1 MATIV
6 IVGTGYVG
14 LVTGACF
21 ADLGN
26 QVRCIDV
33 DADKIAKLQKGRVP
47 IYEPGLQEIVQRNQ
61 EAGRLS
67 FYADYGPALAAA
79 EFVFVCVDTPADG
92 DGNPDMRRVEK
103 ALSSI
108 TTHVGS
114 DVILVNKSTVPVG
127 TGDWVEGWLENAA
140 GSGKRMDVVSCPEFL
155 REGSAVQDFMH
166 PDRIVLGCMDQES
179 AEKVIELFRPMEAEM
194 VITDLRTAEMI
205 KYASNAYL
213 ATRISFVNHMA
224 QLCEAVGV
232 DVGMVAR
239 GMSLD
244 RRIGNQFLNAGLGFG
259 GSCFPKDVNALIQ
272 LAKSC
277 AVDASFLQSVLDV
290 NLASQNW
297 VVTQLQDTLGPD
309 LSGCT
314 FGFLG
319 LAFKP
324 GTDDLREAPSMAII
338 KRLQAKGAQIKA
350 YDPAAMAKANEQ
362 NSCIITVEDPYA
374 LAQGADGLVVCTE
387 WNEFQ
392 HLDMVQ
398 MASYMRRRVLV
409 DGRNIY
415 DPAAMKSLGF
425 IYRGVGRGHVLG
437 EVSA

>member
-67 FYADYGPALAAA
+67 FYADYGPALAEA